1 MKNRRGDTVTRGHG
15 ERSRNNNRPFTPSP
29 RLPVPASVPKKEVPM
44 FRLPYKM
51 NMLKTVLYGIA
62 ATVTWLLTT
71 IYYLL
76 AASH

>member
-1 MKNRRGDTVTRGHG
+1 
-15 ERSRNNNRPFTPSP
+15 
-29 RLPVPASVPKKEVPM
+29 M

-51 NMLKTVLYGIA
+51 NMLKTILYGIA
-62 ATVTWLLTT
+62 AMVTWLLTT